1 MPLSWNEIRDR
12 AARFAK
18 DWAGVTSEQAEAQSF
33 WNDFLQVFGVDR
45 RRVAVFEKK
54 VAKFS
59 GKPGRID
66 LFWPGVLLAEHK
78 SAGKDL
84 DAAFDQ
90 ATDYFAQLKPRE
102 VPRYVIVSDFEH
114 IRLYDLETDT
124 TVDVALA
131 DLPKQIRHFG
141 FIAGYQVQ
149 QIKPED
155 PVNLKAAEKMG
166 RLHDQLKAAGYEGHA
181 LELLLV
187 RLLFCL
193 FADDTGIFQPAQS
206 FQEWLDSRTAEDGSD
221 LGGKLA
227 EAFQVLNTPQEKR
240 LKHRDEQLAAFPYVN
255 GKLFQETLPIAAF
268 DSAMRETLL
277 DACALDWGKISPAI
291 FGGLFQSIMDAK
303 ARRNLGA
310 HYTSEANILKLIKP
324 LFLDELWAEFQ
335 RIRHNRNKLF
345 DFHKRLRQLNFLDPA
360 CGCGNFLVV
369 AYRELR
375 LLELEILRASRE
387 SDQLSLD
394 VNSLIRLDVDQFHGI
409 EIEEFPAQIAQV
421 ALWLT
426 DHQMNM
432 RIGEEFGMYFARIPL
447 KSAANIVY
455 GNALRM
461 DWADVVPP
469 NRLSYILGNPPFLGK
484 QYQSA
489 DQKADLASVYG
500 NAKGAKELDLVAAWY
515 VKAARYISG
524 HHHPRHSR
532 ESGNPD
538 TAQASATAEALDPG
552 LRRDDGE
559 QIRCAFV
566 STNSVAQGEQVAL
579 LWAQLLPLGI
589 CIHFAHRTFRWSN
602 EARGKAA
609 VHCVIIGFGLG
620 SVDQPQLFDYTDI
633 GGPPHALPARRIN
646 PYLVDAADV
655 LIPSR
660 RQPICD
666 VPHIVFGSM
675 PNDGGHLLLTAEERN
690 ALLQDEPQAEPWLRR
705 FMGAREFLNGGER
718 WCLWLQDLPPG
729 DLKKLPRVRAR
740 VEAVA
745 QHRASSNRAATQKL
759 AKTPTLFGEIRQPSQ
774 QYLMIPSVSSERREF
789 APVGFQSSDVIASNL
804 CLIVPNAA
812 LFHFGV
818 VQSSI
823 HMGWM
828 RTVCGRLKSDF
839 RYTNEIVYNNFPW
852 PEPNDKQ
859 RTAIESAAQAVLD
872 ARARFPEATLADLY
886 DPLSMP
892 PALRKA
898 HEQLDRAVDAAYSR
912 RKFEGDADRVAFL
925 FERYQ
930 EIVSLLPKQPTKT
943 KRRPKSDT

>member
-447 KSAANIVY
+447 KSAANIVH

-469 NRLSYILGNPPFLGK
+469 NRLSYILGNPPF
-484 QYQSA
+484 S
-489 DQKADLASVYG
+489 
-500 NAKGAKELDLVAAWY
+500 GAMV
-515 VKAARYISG
+515 IS
-524 HHHPRHSR
+524 
-532 ESGNPD
+532 
-538 TAQASATAEALDPG
+538 AQA
-552 LRRDDGE
+552 RRDMQHALADIPGGGVLDFVACWYWSAAKFASGSN
-559 QIRCAFV
+559 IKIGLV
-566 STNSVAQGEQVAL
+566 STNSVVQGEQPAL
-579 LWAQLLPLGI
+579 LWAPIFALGYEI
-589 CIHFAHRTFRWSN
+589 CFAHQTFQWSN
-602 EARGKAA
+602 EARGVAA
-609 VHCVIIGFGLG
+609 VHCVIVGYQQGAAAERR
-620 SVDQPQLFDYTDI
+620 LFEYPTPKASPLEKLAQEINAYLLDA
-633 GGPPHALPARRIN
+633 PSAFLPTRS
-646 PYLVDAADV
+646 D
-655 LIPSR
+655 
-660 RQPICD
+660 PICNA
-666 VPHIVFGSM
+666 PRMRFGNM
-675 PNDGGHLLLTAEERN
+675 PRDGGHLLLTTEDAESVLMSEPQLKEVIRQFLG
-690 ALLQDEPQAEPWLRR
+690 AKQLLQGGRRYCIWLLDAGPSLVRSSP
-705 FMGAREFLNGGER
+705 FLMER
-718 WCLWLQDLPPG
+718 L
-729 DLKKLPRVRAR
+729 RA
-740 VEAVA
+740 V
-745 QHRASSNRAATQKL
+745 STFRAASKAASTRRL
-759 AKTPTLFGEIRQPSQ
+759 AETPGLFAQIAQPNGR
-774 QYLMIPSVSSERREF
+774 YVLIPRHSSEHRRYVPMAFLGQENIV
-789 APVGFQSSDVIASNL
+789 ADS
-804 CLIVPNAA
+804 CLSVENATE
-812 LFHFGV
+812 FHFGV
-818 VQSSI
+818 LSSTM
-823 HMGWM
+823 HNAWM
-828 RTVCGRLKSDF
+828 RYTCGRLKSDF
-839 RYTNEIVYNNFPW
+839 RYSKDIVYNNFPW
-852 PEPNDKQ
+852 PEPSDKQ
-859 RTAIESAAQAVLD
+859 RTAIETTAQAVLD